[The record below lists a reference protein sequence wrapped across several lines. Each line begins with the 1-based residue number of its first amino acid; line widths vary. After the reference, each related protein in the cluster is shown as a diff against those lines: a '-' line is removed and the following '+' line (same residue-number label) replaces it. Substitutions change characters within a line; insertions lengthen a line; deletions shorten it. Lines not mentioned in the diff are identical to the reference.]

1 MAASLPRDRL
11 ILLVGLITYGMGQSL
26 LFVIFAPLARQLG
39 IEEWQ
44 LGFIIAA
51 SNVMLAFSAPRWGTA
66 SQSLGRRRVYL
77 IGLGGYTLGY
87 AALALGVQA
96 GLWGWISAGPLFV
109 LLLVLRMAYGIVVGG
124 VSPAAT
130 AYIADTTDESS
141 RAQGMALVGMA
152 LVMIIPKAEE
162 TAIKVAALLTSLV
175 TLAIGIGI
183 LADFTSSVDLQ
194 PEVLNVG
201 GGLGIAYTS
210 DDEPPSI
217 EDYVDV
223 KVRGVERVFDPAPK
237 ILVEPARA

>member
-66 SQSLGRRRVYL
+66 SQSMGRRTVYL

-96 GLWGWISAGPLFV
+96 GLWGWISPGPLSV
-109 LLLVLRMAYGIVVGG
+109 LLLVLRLAYGIVVGG

-130 AYIADTTDESS
+130 A
-141 RAQGMALVGMA
+141 
-152 LVMIIPKAEE
+152 
-162 TAIKVAALLTSLV
+162 
-175 TLAIGIGI
+175 
-183 LADFTSSVDLQ
+183 
-194 PEVLNVG
+194 
-201 GGLGIAYTS
+201 
-210 DDEPPSI
+210 
-217 EDYVDV
+217 
-223 KVRGVERVFDPAPK
+223 
-237 ILVEPARA
+237 